1 MHDVWQD
8 KGFRIHLIVYGA
20 VNLLLLA
27 INLATD
33 RSHLWFYWPLIGWG
47 LFLLGH
53 AFLVY
58 RRGPKGVRRAPI
70 ARPPGPR
77 SD

>member
-1 MHDVWQD
+1 MDNVWQD

-33 RSHLWFYWPLIGWG
+33 HNHLWFYWPLIGWG
-47 LFLLGH
+47 LFLIGH

-58 RRGPKGVRRAPI
+58 RRGPRAVRRDPN
-70 ARPPGPR
+70 ARRPGQ
-77 SD
+77 